1 MSGTGKNKTRK
12 KHQEGDRMSKRKIF
26 APLAASNHTDGDRPK
41 DDFYA
46 TEPKAAELLLDVE
59 TFNRNIWECACGAGH
74 LAQVFTAQGYEVR
87 SSDIID
93 RGCGDV
99 LDFLQVQEEWAGD
112 IITNP
117 PYKYALEF
125 AEKALEV
132 TQPGAKVALFLK
144 VLFLEGKRRKE
155 FFQKNPPRTV
165 YVSASRLKCA
175 KNGDFEQIASS
186 AVAYAWFVWE
196 KGYQGDTVVKWIN

>member
-1 MSGTGKNKTRK
+1 MSRV
-12 KHQEGDRMSKRKIF
+12 QIF
-26 APLAASNHTDGDRPK
+26 TPIGASNHTDGERPK

-46 TEPKAAELLLDVE
+46 TEPRAAELLLDVE
-59 TFNRNIWECACGAGH
+59 TFNRNIWECACGEGH
-74 LAQVFTAQGYEVR
+74 LAKVFTAQGYEVR

-93 RGCGDV
+93 RGYGDV

-132 TQPGAKVALFLK
+132 TQP
-144 VLFLEGKRRKE
+144 RRKSRVIS
-155 FFQKNPPRTV
+155 Q
-165 YVSASRLKCA
+165 SA
-175 KNGDFEQIASS
+175 FP
-186 AVAYAWFVWE
+186 
-196 KGYQGDTVVKWIN
+196 